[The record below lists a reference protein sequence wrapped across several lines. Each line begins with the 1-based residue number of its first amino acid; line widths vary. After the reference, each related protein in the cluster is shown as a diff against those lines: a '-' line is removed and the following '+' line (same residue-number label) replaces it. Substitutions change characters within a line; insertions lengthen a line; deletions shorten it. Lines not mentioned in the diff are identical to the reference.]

1 MKFTDRHGKISI
13 MVNYND
19 ENELEVSVEDN
30 GLGIKE
36 QDQGRIF
43 QMFGTIKSEKVNTGG
58 IGLGLV
64 ISKMIVEKFEGS
76 IKFKSAY

>member
-1 MKFTDRHGKISI
+1 MSNAVKFTDRHGKISI

-76 IKFKSAY
+76 I

>member
-1 MKFTDRHGKISI
+1 

-76 IKFKSAY
+76 IKFKSVY

>member
-1 MKFTDRHGKISI
+1 

-19 ENELEVSVEDN
+19 EKELEVSVEDN

>member
-76 IKFKSAY
+76 IKFKSVY

>member
-1 MKFTDRHGKISI
+1 VKFTDRHGKISI

-76 IKFKSAY
+76 IKFKSVY

>member
-1 MKFTDRHGKISI
+1 